1 MKKER
6 KYCLDVKKDFY
17 FIFRKMYASYP
28 VVGEISQTQTSTA
41 FSLMWNLRQIKD
53 DEKSKVKIWMSG
65 WMCGQRELEEARGE
79 RSEGGKGK
87 YEQSMFCACAR

>member
-6 KYCLDVKKDFY
+6 KYCLAVKKDFY

-28 VVGEISQTQTSTA
+28 VVGEISQTETSTA
-41 FSLMWNLRQIKD
+41 FSLMWSLRQIKD
-53 DEKSKVKIWMSG
+53 EKLKVKIWMSG
-65 WMCGQRELEEARGE
+65 WMCGQRDLEETRGE
-79 RSEGGKGK
+79 RSEGGKGE